1 MDNETKSE
9 ITQLFS
15 SIMVLIRYQK
25 VYWDKTISTGGIEM
39 FVQDDLSIKSM
50 TVSQIYDLF
59 LNGRLIVIK
68 GNFAGALRKSE
79 ILWIQ

>member
-1 MDNETKSE
+1 MV
-9 ITQLFS
+9 
-15 SIMVLIRYQK
+15 SIRRQK
-25 VYWDKTISTGGIEM
+25 VYWGINISAGGIEM

-59 LNGRLIVIK
+59 LMEDLLLIVSIK